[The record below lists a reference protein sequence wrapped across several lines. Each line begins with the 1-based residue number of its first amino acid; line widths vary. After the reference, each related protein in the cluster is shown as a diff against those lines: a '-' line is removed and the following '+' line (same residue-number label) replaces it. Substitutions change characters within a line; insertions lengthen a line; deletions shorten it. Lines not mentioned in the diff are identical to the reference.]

1 MYRHITSRWTRRN
14 VMHHLSWI
22 QRMRMSLIK
31 LENVLDDLPGEG
43 REFQSSTD
51 LIKKEFPKY
60 MARNDGHHYSRFQ
73 LTFHCNIPNFVAK
86 FGSSLRSSKV
96 HFRIRKPVC
105 KQRLW
110 LVPELSE
117 ANQMLSLQT
126 GLRILKWTFE
136 LRNEFPNFATKFG
149 MLQWKVTW
157 NRL

>member
-1 MYRHITSRWTRRN
+1 MNGLNSPKKKENYNRCQITWIIINLRTQMYRCDHRYQVGFERESSSLEDNWVAITTPHMF
-14 VMHHLSWI
+14 VTI
-22 QRMRMSLIK
+22 
-31 LENVLDDLPGEG
+31 
-43 REFQSSTD
+43 
-51 LIKKEFPKY
+51 Y
-60 MARNDGHHYSRFQ
+60 MFYSRFQ
-73 LTFHCNIPNFVAK
+73 LTFHCNIPKFVAK